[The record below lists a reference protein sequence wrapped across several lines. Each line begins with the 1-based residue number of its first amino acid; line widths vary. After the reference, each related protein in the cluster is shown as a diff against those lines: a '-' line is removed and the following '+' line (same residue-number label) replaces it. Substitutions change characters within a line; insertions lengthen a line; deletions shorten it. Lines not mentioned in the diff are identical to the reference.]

1 MTEFLIA
8 VLAEALSGILVALVL
23 TAVKRAAS
31 GVHAAA

>member
-8 VLAEALSGILVALVL
+8 VLAEALGGILVALVV
-23 TAVKRAAS
+23 TALKHAAS